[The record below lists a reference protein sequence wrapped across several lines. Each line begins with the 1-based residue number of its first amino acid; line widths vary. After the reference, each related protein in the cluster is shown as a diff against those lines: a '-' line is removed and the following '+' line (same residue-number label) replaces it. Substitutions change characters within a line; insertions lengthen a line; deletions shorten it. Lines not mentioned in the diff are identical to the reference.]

1 MRNTRGILAVTLIG
15 GGIAAT
21 GGVIFT
27 GTVILLEY
35 GMPFS
40 REIPGLL
47 ASVLGDVAVVFFVGG
62 AITTG
67 GFAMLLS
74 VTGRTLT
81 LTELSVSRATLTGGV
96 IGMLLPIA
104 VIATTAGVSYAL
116 DPIIE
121 GMPVWIG
128 FGAAGAGVSGGLAAV
143 AKRSVR
149 QELRTPDE
157 VIAPIERTPPRESSR
172 GRP

>member
-1 MRNTRGILAVTLIG
+1 MERNTRSILAMTLIG

-27 GTVILLEY
+27 GALILLEY

-47 ASVLGDVAVVFFVGG
+47 ASVLGEIAVVFFVVG

-67 GFAMLLS
+67 GFMAFLS
-74 VTGRTLT
+74 VTGRKLS
-81 LTELSVSRATLTGGV
+81 LTELSVPRATLTGGV

-104 VIATTAGVSYAL
+104 VIAIMAGVPYAV
-116 DPIIE
+116 DPIIG

-128 FGAAGAGVSGGLAAV
+128 LGAAGAGVSGGLVAA
-143 AKRSVR
+143 AKRGDR
-149 QELRTPDE
+149 RELCEQDE
-157 VIAPIERTPPRESSR
+157 VMAEIERKTPR
-172 GRP
+172 